1 MLCSLSLWER
11 GHPQSS
17 RTAMTMTA
25 TAPATMPGERIDY
38 ANTLSPRTKALVL
51 AGVMMGLFLAALDQ
65 TIVATALPRI
75 VSELQ
80 GMELFAWTSTSYLL
94 ASTTMVPI
102 YGKLSDSFGRK
113 TVILVGIGIFLLGS
127 VLCGLAGSMLALVIF
142 RGIQGLGAAAITS
155 TAFAVPADLFVPAER
170 ARYQGIF
177 GTVFA
182 VSSIIG
188 PVLGGT
194 LTDTVGWRWVF
205 FINLPLGA
213 IAVAFIVSKMP
224 RLHSGL
230 ASKVD
235 WLGALL
241 LIVATVPFLL
251 TLRGNRPLEAWLSP
265 EVLGMLALSLVGLVL
280 FILVERRTPHAIIP
294 FALFRSR
301 VFVLVCLTS
310 VCTGAAFFAA
320 LLFLSIFAVNG
331 LGATAREAGMAMMP
345 LTAAVVPT
353 SLLTARLVSR
363 TGRYKA
369 VIVGGLVMLCL
380 GLFLLSRL
388 TAESTLWDIGMST
401 FVFGCG
407 MGPVLPMLTLSIQ
420 NAVPA
425 HQVGTATAGRQFFQQ
440 LGQALG
446 SAIFGIILT
455 SSLANALTDTLGP
468 VRAEVP
474 VAMHAQFDR
483 WFDTERLQK
492 GGVSEESPGAGQG
505 SASTRIT
512 DEVRAHYDTLRR
524 EPGANE
530 EALTREE
537 ARVLELGRAG
547 EQAVRLSFTRAVT
560 RVYDW
565 ALLVGLCA
573 LILALFTREIPLRKA
588 NPPEPSLAS
597 E

>member
-1 MLCSLSLWER
+1 MNL
-11 GHPQSS
+11 
-17 RTAMTMTA
+17 TA
-25 TAPATMPGERIDY
+25 TTPGTMPGERIDY
-38 ANTLSPRTKALVL
+38 ASTLSPRTKALVL

-94 ASTTMVPI
+94 ASTTLVPI

-113 TVILVGIGIFLLGS
+113 TVILAGIGIFLLGS

-142 RGIQGLGAAAITS
+142 RGIQGMGAAAITS

-182 VSSIIG
+182 ASSIIG
-188 PVLGGT
+188 PILGGT

-213 IAVAFIVSKMP
+213 IAVAFIVGKMP

-230 ASKVD
+230 SSKVD
-235 WLGALL
+235 WLGAFL

-320 LLFLSIFAVNG
+320 LLFMSVLAVNG

-345 LTAAVVPT
+345 LTAAVVLT
-353 SLLTARLVSR
+353 SLVTARWVGR
-363 TGRYKA
+363 TGRYKV

-380 GLFLLSRL
+380 GLFLLSTL
-388 TAESTLWDIGMST
+388 TVESTLWDIGVRT

-420 NAVPA
+420 NAVPLD
-425 HQVGTATAGRQFFQQ
+425 QVGSATAGRQFFQQ
-440 LGQALG
+440 LGQAMG
-446 SAIFGIILT
+446 SAVFGIILT
-455 SSLANALTDTLGP
+455 SALAHALTTELEP

-474 VAMHAQFDR
+474 VAMRERFDHR
-483 WFDTERLQK
+483 FDPARLQK
-492 GGVSEESPGAGQG
+492 GGMVQEG
-505 SASTRIT
+505 S
-512 DEVRAHYDTLRR
+512 YDALQS
-524 EPGANE
+524 EPGADE
-530 EALTREE
+530 KERAL
-537 ARVLELGRAG
+537 VHAG
-547 EQAVRLSFTRAVT
+547 QTAVSRSFVQAVT

-565 ALLVGLCA
+565 ALPLGLCA
-573 LILALFTREIPLRKA
+573 LLLALFTRELPLRKA
-588 NPPEPSLAS
+588 NRPETPVAS

>member
-1 MLCSLSLWER
+1 MNL
-11 GHPQSS
+11 
-17 RTAMTMTA
+17 TA
-25 TAPATMPGERIDY
+25 TTPVTTPGERIDY
-38 ANTLSPRTKALVL
+38 ASTLSPRTKALVL

-75 VSELQ
+75 VAELQ

-94 ASTTMVPI
+94 ASTTLVPI

-113 TVILVGIGIFLLGS
+113 AVILAGIGIFLLGS

-142 RGIQGLGAAAITS
+142 RGIQGMGAAAITS

-182 VSSIIG
+182 ASSIIG
-188 PVLGGT
+188 PILGGT

-213 IAVAFIVSKMP
+213 IAVAFIVGKMP
-224 RLHSGL
+224 RLHSGVS
-230 ASKVD
+230 SKVD
-235 WLGALL
+235 WLGAFL

-251 TLRGNRPLEAWLSP
+251 TLRGDRPLEAWLSP

-301 VFVLVCLTS
+301 VFVQICLTS

-320 LLFLSIFAVNG
+320 LLFLPVLAVNG
-331 LGATAREAGMAMMP
+331 LGATARNAGVAMMP
-345 LTAAVVPT
+345 LTAAVVLT
-353 SLLTARLVSR
+353 SLVTARWVAR
-363 TGRYKA
+363 TGRYKV

-380 GLFLLSRL
+380 GLFLLSTL
-388 TAESTLWDIGMST
+388 SVESTLWDIGMRT

-420 NAVPA
+420 NAVPPD
-425 HQVGTATAGRQFFQQ
+425 QVGSATAGRQFFQQ
-440 LGQALG
+440 LGQAMG
-446 SAIFGIILT
+446 SAVFGIILT
-455 SSLANALTDTLGP
+455 SALAHALTNELEP
-468 VRAEVP
+468 VRTEVP
-474 VAMHAQFDR
+474 VAMRERFDH
-483 WFDTERLQK
+483 WFDPVRLQK
-492 GGVSEESPGAGQG
+492 GGMVREGPGEDHGTG
-505 SASTRIT
+505 GERLME
-512 DEVRAHYDTLRR
+512 EVRAL
-524 EPGANE
+524 AVE
-530 EALTREE
+530 ETK
-537 ARVLELGRAG
+537 ARVLVRAG
-547 EQAVRLSFTRAVT
+547 QEAVSRSFVKAVT

-565 ALLVGLCA
+565 ALPLGLCA
-573 LILALFTREIPLRKA
+573 LLLALFTREIPLRKA
-588 NPPEPSLAS
+588 NRPEPPIVS